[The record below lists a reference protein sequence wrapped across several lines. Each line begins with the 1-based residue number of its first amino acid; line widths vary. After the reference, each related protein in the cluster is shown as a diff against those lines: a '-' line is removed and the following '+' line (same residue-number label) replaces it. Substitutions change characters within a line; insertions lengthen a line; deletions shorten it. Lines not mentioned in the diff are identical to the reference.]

1 MGLTARSLDNRVMS
15 RSKCKPR
22 SPFDRRPCCP
32 QFFDRANP
40 TPARQRFVTF
50 QYKFVPRQ
58 PALGLCAT
66 DYGKGL
72 DAQKF
77 AFAMLNNW

>member
-1 MGLTARSLDNRVMS
+1 MGPTARSLDNRGTS

-40 TPARQRFVTF
+40 TRARQRFVTCRCE
-50 QYKFVPRQ
+50 FVRRQ
-58 PALGLCAT
+58 PVPDLWAK
-66 DYGKGL
+66 DSDRDS

-77 AFAMLNNW
+77 VFAALNNW